1 MVEKTIVG
9 KISELLSNP
18 NFGNIYNISTDEPLI
33 LPARSVITN
42 VEVQLNDPKPIVLT
56 QNNDRLSIGLNYTGT
71 YIEVGNEL
79 IENYLNKDTVSWI
92 SLTNKN
98 LLSPFYLDFDLQ
110 IVTQSFFTDVL
121 DCDIYYVIKYKEFL
135 IGDRKI

>member
-9 KISELLSNP
+9 KISELKANP
-18 NFGNIYNISTDEPLI
+18 DFGYIYDISTDEILI

-42 VEVQLNDPKPIVLT
+42 VEVQLNDPKPIIVT
-56 QNNDRLSIGLNYTGT
+56 QINDRLSFGIDYSGS
-71 YIEVGNEL
+71 YIEMENEL
-79 IENYLNKDTVSWI
+79 IENYLNKNSVSWI

-98 LLSPFYLDFDLQ
+98 LITPVYFDFDLQ
-110 IVTQSFFTDVL
+110 IATQSFFTDVP

-135 IGDRKI
+135 TGDRKQ